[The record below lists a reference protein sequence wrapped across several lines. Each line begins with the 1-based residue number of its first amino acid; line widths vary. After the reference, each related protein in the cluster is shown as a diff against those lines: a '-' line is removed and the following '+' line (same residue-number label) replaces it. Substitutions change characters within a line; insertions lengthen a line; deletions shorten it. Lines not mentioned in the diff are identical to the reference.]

1 MHKITI
7 NSRGG
12 FYRLFTIPKGG
23 GAGCNFLHLQK
34 GGVSYIDSMTGDV
47 LW

>member
-1 MHKITI
+1 MTKLTT
-7 NSRGG
+7 NSGG
-12 FYRLFTIPKGG
+12 RILPSLYNPEGG